1 MKVILEIQAVDRCD
15 KKCWNAD
22 KFATRNKNH
31 KFNKL
36 VFMSIEQLIENS
48 CNFCMYR
55 WVDCSQSQFSA
66 YNT

>member
-36 VFMSIEQLIENS
+36 VFMSVNVPPPRGRARLHLAD
-48 CNFCMYR
+48 F
-55 WVDCSQSQFSA
+55 
-66 YNT
+66 